1 MSKSKI
7 VNKEQNKEREPILLM
22 FDDYSYWNETPHWKN
37 ERSVELFEELKKEL
51 GLQSIELDQI
61 RPYGLFGGNKKP
73 FLHIMESGMVRIR
86 RLSHLSET
94 EEKELIIKSDEI
106 YHRVMLRDEEVN

>member
-7 VNKEQNKEREPILLM
+7 INKEQNKEKKPIPLIV
-22 FDDYSYWNETPHWKN
+22 DDYSWWNWSPLWKN

-51 GLQSIELDQI
+51 GLQSIELDGI
-61 RPYGLFGGNKKP
+61 RPYGLLGGGNKKP

-94 EEKELIIKSDEI
+94 EEKELIKKSDEI
-106 YHRVMLRDEEVN
+106 YNRVMLKDEVQ